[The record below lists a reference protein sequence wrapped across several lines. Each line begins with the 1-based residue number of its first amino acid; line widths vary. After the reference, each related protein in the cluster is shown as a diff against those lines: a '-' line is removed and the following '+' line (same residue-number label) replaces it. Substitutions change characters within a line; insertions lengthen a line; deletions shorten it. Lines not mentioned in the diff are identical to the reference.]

1 MVRGLRSSAA
11 NPGPRHSKRWL
22 WIALASLLFLAPSL
36 HQASEL
42 TGERVFFSKTFP
54 KGVPPYSQVLLDAT
68 GTANYSEDAEGAEPT
83 QFEVSAG
90 EVSKIFALFKG
101 LSHVRKDVA
110 SSRRVAFTGDK
121 LLRFERSDGQR
132 YETSF
137 NYTEN
142 KDARTL
148 VAWFERVG
156 ETVRRR
162 HELERVAQ
170 FDRLGVNKTL
180 LVFQMAFDKGRIVAP
195 LQFLPVLT
203 KIAGGKKYV
212 RIARSRAASLV
223 ERIERQSS
231 RP

>member
-1 MVRGLRSSAA
+1 MANKRRGDGLTPVHTR
-11 NPGPRHSKRWL
+11 RHVG
-22 WIALASLLFLAPSL
+22 IVLASFLFLAPSL
-36 HQASEL
+36 DQASEI

-54 KGVPPYSQVLLDAT
+54 KGVPPYFQVLLDASRT
-68 GTANYSEDAEGAEPT
+68 VTYSEDAEGADPT
-83 QFEVSAG
+83 QFEVSAKK
-90 EVSKIFALFKG
+90 VSKIFALFKG
-101 LSHVRKDVA
+101 LSQVRTDVA
-110 SSRRVAFTGDK
+110 SSRKVAFTGDK

-142 KDARTL
+142 KDARAL
-148 VAWFERVG
+148 VSWFEKVG

-162 HELERVAQ
+162 LELERVAQ

-180 LVFQMAFDKGRIVAP
+180 LVFHMAFDKGRIVAP

-203 KIAGGKKYV
+203 KIADGKKYV
-212 RIARSRAASLV
+212 HIARSRAASLV

-231 RP
+231 QL